1 MAFKPSRR
9 KKHNTFQKGELNMNS
24 MMDMMTIILLFLLK
38 TFSTSGVIVTP
49 SENLELPTSI
59 AKTPVVKDVNVSIT
73 RDNILVNEEP
83 IVNLSDI
90 SQNMMLIGPLYN
102 KLKVEAE
109 KAKQMEVMA
118 GVPFNHEVI
127 IQADKKTPYSLL
139 FKILYTCSQSEFY
152 KLRLLTI
159 SVSEIEK

>member
-9 KKHNTFQKGELNMNS
+9 KKHNTFSKGELNLNS

-38 TFSTSGVIVTP
+38 TYSTSGVIVTP

-59 AKTPVVKDVNVSIT
+59 SKAAPVKDVNVSIT
-73 RDNILVNEEP
+73 REFILVNEAPVMP
-83 IVNLSDI
+83 ISEVND
-90 SQNMMLIGPLYN
+90 QEMLLRPLYN
-102 KLKVEAE
+102 RLAKEANKAKELEAE
-109 KAKQMEVMA
+109 V

-127 IQADKKTPYSLL
+127 IQGDIKTPYKLL
-139 FKILYTCSQSEFY
+139 FKVLYTCSQSEFN

-159 SVSEIEK
+159 SVPEIE